1 MIARLLRAEL
11 LKMQTRASFWTFVGA
26 LGLTLGIL
34 ALILS
39 FGSADDLSE
48 GQEFI
53 AYIPQIG
60 FFFPIVVGILL
71 VTGEFWHRT
80 ITSTFLATP
89 RRELVLAMKFTT
101 AAAVGIAYALV
112 STVLAFAIA
121 IPILALR
128 DVELNVAGG
137 EVAKATL
144 LACFAMAV
152 YGVIG
157 AGVGAV
163 VRNQVAA
170 MVGTLLWFLLVE
182 LFVGPILPQWI
193 TKYSPLNAAA
203 AAFGA
208 ADGGGE
214 FLSPFAGG
222 TLFVAYAVALAAI
235 GTLLVARRDVS

>member
-11 LKMQTRASFWTFVGA
+11 LKMRTRASFWTFAGA
-26 LGLTLGIL
+26 LALTLGIL

-39 FGSADDLSE
+39 FGDAEDLSE

-89 RRELVLAMKFTT
+89 QRERVLVMKFAT
-101 AAAVGIAYALV
+101 AAVVGAAYALA
-112 STVLAFAIA
+112 STLLAFALA

-128 DVELNVAGG
+128 DVELDVPAG
-137 EVAKATL
+137 EVTKTTL
-144 LACFAMAV
+144 VACFAMAV

-182 LFVGPILPQWI
+182 LFIGPIVPRWI
-193 TKYSPLNAAA
+193 TKYSPLNAGASV
-203 AAFGA
+203 FGA
-208 ADGGGE
+208 DDGTAD
-214 FLSPFAGG
+214 FLSPLAGG
-222 TLFVAYAVALAAI
+222 ALFVAYALALAAL

>member
-144 LACFAMAV
+144 LACLAMAV

-214 FLSPFAGG
+214 FLSPLAGG

>member
-39 FGSADDLSE
+39 FGSPDDLSE

-144 LACFAMAV
+144 LACLAMAV

-214 FLSPFAGG
+214 FLSPLAGG